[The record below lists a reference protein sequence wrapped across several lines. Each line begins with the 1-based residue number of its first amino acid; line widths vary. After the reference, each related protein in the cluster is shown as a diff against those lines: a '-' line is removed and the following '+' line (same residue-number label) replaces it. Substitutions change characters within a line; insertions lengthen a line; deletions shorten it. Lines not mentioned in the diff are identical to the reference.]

1 MSAECGV
8 KSEEKAKKKQVPGV
22 MIVEIDHI
30 EQFLENLRRK
40 GRHVVT
46 VAEYA
51 AGLREYAEYLAAQGQ
66 SSFFAASDSFIL
78 RYFTEVSNHPL
89 ARTTVWKK
97 CHAVFAFYA
106 WLKAQ
111 GQLLL
116 NPCPRPATMRCS
128 PLPREV
134 PTWRGLQRL
143 YGDSDTSL
151 RQSAGIVDQRDFV
164 IIDLA
169 YACGLRRCELHNLDI
184 ADIDEEQG
192 TLRVRGKGGRQRV
205 VPIGPKTLVDLLH
218 YLYHIRPQLCK
229 QGATR
234 ALFVSWMQGG
244 KRMHPYSINA
254 AFNRLRK
261 RGMLEKGITPHRLR
275 HGFATDLIKNGAP
288 VQDVSR
294 MLGHVRLET
303 TQVYTRLYPLDLKAH
318 HTHHHPRG

>member
-1 MSAECGV
+1 MRSAECGV
-8 KSEEKAKKKQVPGV
+8 KSERKGKRGAI
-22 MIVEIDHI
+22 IVESDYI
-30 EQFLENLRRK
+30 EEFLESLRRK
-40 GRHVVT
+40 GRHAVT

-51 AGLREYAEYLAAQGQ
+51 AGLREYAEYLDVHSQ
-66 SSFFAASDSFIL
+66 SFPFAASESSL
-78 RYFTEVSNHPL
+78 HHYFTEVSTRTL

-97 CHAVFAFYA
+97 CHAVHAFYQ

-111 GQLLL
+111 GHILL
-116 NPCPRPATMRCS
+116 NPCPRPATMRCT

-134 PTWRGLQRL
+134 PTWHGLQRL
-143 YGDSDTSL
+143 YGESDTSL
-151 RQSAGIVDQRDFV
+151 RQSAGIVDQRDFAM
-164 IIDLA
+164 IDLA
-169 YACGLRRCELHNLDI
+169 YSCGLRRCELHNIDI

-205 VPIGPKTLVDLLH
+205 VPIGPKTLADLLH
-218 YLYHIRPQLCK
+218 YLYHVRPQLCK
-229 QGATR
+229 HGATR
-234 ALFVSWMQGG
+234 ALFVSWNQGG
-244 KRMHPYSINA
+244 KRMHLYSINA
-254 AFNRLRK
+254 AFRRLRK
-261 RGMLEKGITPHRLR
+261 RGVLEKGVTPHRLR